1 MAQLDLSA
9 ADREAYLEDG
19 FLVLRGVWTA
29 DDAARCRTRLLRQL
43 GGGDIPPGALRG
55 SAGNYASQLGVNT
68 SAPSVRGSG
77 SVIYNDAC
85 VRRNALPSRQPP
97 PSMCPSVDSVGGGH
111 RRASTQ
117 RIRRAWSSCRA

>member
-55 SAGNYASQLGVNT
+55 NAGNFASQLGINT

-85 VRRNALPSRQPP
+85 VRRNALPRRQPP
-97 PSMCPSVDSVGGGH
+97 PS
-111 RRASTQ
+111 T
-117 RIRRAWSSCRA
+117 